1 MDKKHDLESTQGAEL
16 VERFQ
21 PKTRTS
27 EGLLVCEKGSRK
39 LHPMA
44 QTGSKEAFF
53 QVGKNVY
60 CESNEKPI
68 LHFIFWDGI

>member
-1 MDKKHDLESTQGAEL
+1 MDKKHDLEFTQGEEL
-16 VERFQ
+16 GERFQ
-21 PKTRTS
+21 PKTRTT

-44 QTGSKEAFF
+44 QTGIKEALF

-68 LHFIFWDGI
+68 LHFIIRGGI